1 MDNSGLWRQ
10 LHLCQRAKRN
20 IRFFCFSGVDYH
32 FNFRNWLI
40 CIAAFRCLARSE
52 AAGYVLVSVNK
63 TRSNVTNLHIFYF
76 FLSVLKGWG
85 GIHHDSSILC
95 SLMADELFTFLH
107 WKKS

>member
-85 GIHHDSSILC
+85 GNSP
-95 SLMADELFTFLH
+95 
-107 WKKS
+107 